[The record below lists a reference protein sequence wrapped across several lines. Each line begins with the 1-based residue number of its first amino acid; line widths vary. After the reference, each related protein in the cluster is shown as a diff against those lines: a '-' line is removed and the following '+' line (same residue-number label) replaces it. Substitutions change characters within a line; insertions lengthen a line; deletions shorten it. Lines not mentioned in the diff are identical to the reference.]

1 MAELLFYSEPVALNR
16 EQHKLMKVDPPKDF
30 GFTRE
35 TNSVVLA
42 GVEFAEASRHYPIVF
57 TRNGDQ
63 VIPVA
68 VLGMRD
74 RENLFIDADGQWQ
87 AGYIPAFVRR
97 YPFVLANRPDQ
108 QDQFLVC
115 VDDSALNTETGNALF
130 DETGQET
137 EYLQNATRFMR
148 EYHQRFLQTLEFG
161 KKLNALGLLTERNA
175 RVTRDDESSV
185 VLGQFLS
192 VDEQALMQ
200 LTTAHVDELFRA
212 GYMGWIYAHL
222 ISLGL
227 FSGLAQRMGEIDAAA

>member
-16 EQHKLMKVDPPKDF
+16 EDHKSMKVNPPRDF
-30 GFTRE
+30 AFTRE

-42 GVEFAEASRHYPIVF
+42 GIEFAEASRHYPIVF

-68 VLGMRD
+68 VLGLRD
-74 RENLFIDADGQWQ
+74 RENLFVDADGQWQ
-87 AGYIPAFVRR
+87 SSYIPAFVRR

-108 QDQFLVC
+108 ENQFIVC
-115 VDDSALNTETGNALF
+115 VDQSTLSEDEGNELF
-130 DETGQET
+130 DAEGQET

-161 KKLNALGLLTERNA
+161 KKLDELGLLNEMNA
-175 RVTRDDESSV
+175 RVTREDESAV

-192 VDEQALMQ
+192 VNEQALMQ

-212 GYMGWIYAHL
+212 GYMGWLYAHL

-227 FSGLAQRMGEIDAAA
+227 FPQLARRMGELENAA

>member
-16 EQHKLMKVDPPKDF
+16 EDHKSMKVNPPRDF
-30 GFTRE
+30 AFTRE

-42 GVEFAEASRHYPIVF
+42 GIEFAEASRHYPIVF

-68 VLGMRD
+68 VLGLRD
-74 RENLFIDADGQWQ
+74 RENLFVDADGQWQ
-87 AGYIPAFVRR
+87 SSYIPAFVRR

-108 QDQFLVC
+108 ENQFIVC
-115 VDDSALNTETGNALF
+115 VDQSTLSEDEGNELF
-130 DETGQET
+130 DAEGQET

-161 KKLNALGLLTERNA
+161 KKLDELGLLNEMNA
-175 RVTRDDESSV
+175 RVTREDESAV

-192 VDEQALMQ
+192 VNEQALMQ

-212 GYMGWIYAHL
+212 GYMGWLYAHL

-227 FSGLAQRMGEIDAAA
+227 FPQLARRMGELEDAA

>member
-1 MAELLFYSEPVALNR
+1 MAELLFYNEPVALNR
-16 EQHKLMKVDPPKDF
+16 EQHKNMKVTPPGDF
-30 GFTRE
+30 SFTRE

-42 GVEFAEASRHYPIVF
+42 GIEFADASRHYPIVF

-74 RENLFIDADGQWQ
+74 RENLFVDADGQWES
-87 AGYIPAFVRR
+87 GYVPAFVRR
-97 YPFVLANRPDQ
+97 YPFVLANRPDD

-115 VDDSALNTETGNALF
+115 VDQSTLNEEEGNELF
-130 DETGQET
+130 DAEGQET

-161 KKLNALGLLTERNA
+161 RKLDELGLLTEMNA
-175 RVTRDDESSV
+175 RVSRQDESAV

-192 VDEQALMQ
+192 VNEQALMQ

-227 FSGLAQRMGEIDAAA
+227 FPQLARRMGDLEAAA